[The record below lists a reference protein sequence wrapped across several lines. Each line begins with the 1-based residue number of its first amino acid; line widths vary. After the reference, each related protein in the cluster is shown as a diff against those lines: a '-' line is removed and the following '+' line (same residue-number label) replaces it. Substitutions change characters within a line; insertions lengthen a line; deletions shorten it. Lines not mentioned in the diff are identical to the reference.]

1 MNGFTGIEI
10 GRKNRIVGLFSQA
23 HSLAISGD
31 YKTALEL
38 YDRII
43 AYVPDL
49 AAKTHINYERALCL
63 KALGRIHDAEK
74 AIRSCLS
81 VQPDDSEFLSL
92 LSKIQSIKGSYS
104 ETRPREEVQPDEIR
118 TEMVKEMRRNW
129 NYLSSKSRLGFISHV
144 QEGEVWDDLEFHLTG
159 IRFVERMMERFQDY
173 WSVEPSCASILEIGC
188 GVGRFAK
195 PLACRFKHVVGVDI
209 STKMIEVAWEYCSGL
224 PNVFFGINNGFS
236 LGEFNDSSFEY
247 CVSCGVFQ
255 HITDLNVIMNYIC
268 EAIRILKPGGIF
280 LFQFE
285 GNKEDPVGHETCGA
299 RITAKELDAALQD
312 QPYRIREVSIDP
324 TDPVRNIVIVLQKT
338 FHGEITME
346 TERSFQLFRM
356 SERRWISGVYD
367 DIKTKTVA
375 HRRLKEPQK
384 RLTFYDCE
392 LKSIQK
398 ERGNLVSLTVTH

>member
-1 MNGFTGIEI
+1 MSVVVTGLKERIVDLYRHAHELGIE
-10 GRKNRIVGLFSQA
+10 GNYAQA
-23 HSLAISGD
+23 LA
-31 YKTALEL
+31 L

-43 AYVPDL
+43 ADAPELVFETPQ
-49 AAKTHINYERALCL
+49 INYERALCL
-63 KALGRIHDAEK
+63 KASGRIKEAEQ

-81 VQPDDSEFLSL
+81 VRPDDSEFLSL
-92 LSKIQSIKGSYS
+92 LSNIQSIEGDDS
-104 ETRPREEVQPDEIR
+104 ETIPKAKVQPVEVRI
-118 TEMVKEMRRNW
+118 EKVEEMRREW

-173 WSVEPSCASILEIGC
+173 GSVEPSCASILEIGC

-209 STKMIEVAWEYCSGL
+209 SAKMVEVAWEYCSSL
-224 PNVFFGINNGFS
+224 PNVLFGVNDGFS
-236 LGEFNDSSFEY
+236 LKEFDESSFEY

-255 HITDLNVIMNYIC
+255 HITDLNVIMNYTS

-285 GNKEDPVGHETCGA
+285 GNKEEPVGHGTCGA
-299 RITAKELDAALQD
+299 RITAKVLDAALKD
-312 QPYRIREVSIDP
+312 RPYRIREVSIDP
-324 TDPVRNIVIVLQKT
+324 ADPVRNVVIVLQKT
-338 FHGEITME
+338 FHGEITTE
-346 TERSFQLFRM
+346 NERSFQSFRM
-356 SERRWISGVYD
+356 SERRWIGGVYD
-367 DIKTKTVA
+367 DIKTKTHA

-392 LKSIQK
+392 
-398 ERGNLVSLTVTH
+398 